1 MGRDKP
7 PKSYLWNMRFLLIFS
22 LAILSGSCNPPSRD
36 CLKFHEGTFR
46 FNATVDGKEQTTVF
60 TRTKDLE
67 VSEYLGKKDSASIRW
82 INACEYIVTNLNPGT
97 KAEEKPIHMK
107 ILSTTDNSYTF
118 EYKLVGSSRS
128 SRGTAYKVE

>member
-1 MGRDKP
+1 MRRLLILILVLLMASCTP
-7 PKSYLWNMRFLLIFS
+7 PKRE
-22 LAILSGSCNPPSRD
+22 
-36 CLKFHEGTFR
+36 CLDFQEGTFR

-82 INACEYIVTNLNPGT
+82 INECEYILTNLNPRT

-118 EYKLVGSSRS
+118 EYKLVGSSKS
-128 SRGTAYKVE
+128 SRGTAYKTE